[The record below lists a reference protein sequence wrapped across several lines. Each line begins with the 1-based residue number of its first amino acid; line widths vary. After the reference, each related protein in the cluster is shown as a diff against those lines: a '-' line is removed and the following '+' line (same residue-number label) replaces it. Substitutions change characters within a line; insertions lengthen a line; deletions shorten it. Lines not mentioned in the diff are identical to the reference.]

1 MWCAGQAVISSLDKL
16 LVPGLTGWE
25 VSWSIMT
32 FVLRSAESRCSCG
45 VSPSHTAQPSASTVR
60 QHQQLLQSLQTP
72 GWQQTTNTANTTG
85 KMMETFPNVIA
96 AIKTE
101 SPAFTMVDV
110 KFEAGGASQ
119 ELISQFVRAEEEA
132 ENPNKRKRSVPKK
145 LSVEEEEEE
154 EEELDMSE
162 VLKVEYSD
170 CDYHE
175 DISEDP
181 VSSEVGEE
189 NIVMLRAN
197 NQRINCK
204 QREDCPVCGDKA
216 NGLHYGIYSCEG

>member
-1 MWCAGQAVISSLDKL
+1 MGS
-16 LVPGLTGWE
+16 VPVT
-25 VSWSIMT
+25 V
-32 FVLRSAESRCSCG
+32 
-45 VSPSHTAQPSASTVR
+45 TARHGTVR
-60 QHQQLLQSLQTP
+60 QHQTP
-72 GWQQTTNTANTTG
+72 AGWGGTTTG

-110 KFEAGGASQ
+110 KFEAGGAGQ

-145 LSVEEEEEE
+145 LSVEEEDED

-162 VLKVEYSD
+162 VLKVEYGE
-170 CDYHE
+170 CDYQE
-175 DISEDP
+175 DISEDI
-181 VSSEVGEE
+181 VSSDVTEE
-189 NIVMLRAN
+189 NIVMIRAN

>member
-1 MWCAGQAVISSLDKL
+1 MGSVTVTPQPRHYSYTRVYRHQAG
-16 LVPGLTGWE
+16 G
-25 VSWSIMT
+25 
-32 FVLRSAESRCSCG
+32 
-45 VSPSHTAQPSASTVR
+45 
-60 QHQQLLQSLQTP
+60 
-72 GWQQTTNTANTTG
+72 TTG

-119 ELISQFVRAEEEA
+119 ELISQFVRAEDEA

-145 LSVEEEEEE
+145 LSVEEEEED

-162 VLKVEYSD
+162 VLKVEYGD
-170 CDYHE
+170 CEYQE
-175 DISEDP
+175 DMSE
-181 VSSEVGEE
+181 EVGEE
-189 NIVMLRAN
+189 NIVMIRAN

>member
-1 MWCAGQAVISSLDKL
+1 MGS
-16 LVPGLTGWE
+16 VPVT
-25 VSWSIMT
+25 
-32 FVLRSAESRCSCG
+32 
-45 VSPSHTAQPSASTVR
+45 PHSTVR
-60 QHQQLLQSLQTP
+60 QHQQLLESLQTS
-72 GWQQTTNTANTTG
+72 GWLHTTNTTKTG

-154 EEELDMSE
+154 DEEELDMSE
-162 VLKVEYSD
+162 VLKVEYGD
-170 CDYHE
+170 CEYQE
-175 DISEDP
+175 DISE
-181 VSSEVGEE
+181 EVGEE
-189 NIVMLRAN
+189 NIVMVRAN

>member
-1 MWCAGQAVISSLDKL
+1 
-16 LVPGLTGWE
+16 
-25 VSWSIMT
+25 
-32 FVLRSAESRCSCG
+32 
-45 VSPSHTAQPSASTVR
+45 
-60 QHQQLLQSLQTP
+60 
-72 GWQQTTNTANTTG
+72 
-85 KMMETFPNVIA
+85 METFPNVIA

-145 LSVEEEEEE
+145 LSVEEEEDDD

-162 VLKVEYSD
+162 VLKVEYGD
-170 CDYHE
+170 CDYQE
-175 DISEDP
+175 DISEDI
-181 VSSEVGEE
+181 VSQEGGEE
-189 NIVMLRAN
+189 NIVMIRAN

>member
-1 MWCAGQAVISSLDKL
+1 
-16 LVPGLTGWE
+16 
-25 VSWSIMT
+25 
-32 FVLRSAESRCSCG
+32 
-45 VSPSHTAQPSASTVR
+45 
-60 QHQQLLQSLQTP
+60 
-72 GWQQTTNTANTTG
+72 
-85 KMMETFPNVIA
+85 METFPNVIA

-145 LSVEEEEEE
+145 LSVEEEEEEE

>member
-1 MWCAGQAVISSLDKL
+1 MGS
-16 LVPGLTGWE
+16 VPVT
-25 VSWSIMT
+25 V
-32 FVLRSAESRCSCG
+32 
-45 VSPSHTAQPSASTVR
+45 TARHGTVR
-60 QHQQLLQSLQTP
+60 QHQTP
-72 GWQQTTNTANTTG
+72 AGSGGTTTG

-145 LSVEEEEEE
+145 LSVEEEEED

-162 VLKVEYSD
+162 VLKVEYGD
-170 CDYHE
+170 CDYQE
-175 DISEDP
+175 
-181 VSSEVGEE
+181 
-189 NIVMLRAN
+189 L
-197 NQRINCK
+197 
-204 QREDCPVCGDKA
+204 
-216 NGLHYGIYSCEG
+216 

>member
-1 MWCAGQAVISSLDKL
+1 
-16 LVPGLTGWE
+16 
-25 VSWSIMT
+25 
-32 FVLRSAESRCSCG
+32 
-45 VSPSHTAQPSASTVR
+45 
-60 QHQQLLQSLQTP
+60 
-72 GWQQTTNTANTTG
+72 
-85 KMMETFPNVIA
+85 METFPNVIA

-110 KFEAGGASQ
+110 KFEAGGAGQ

-145 LSVEEEEEE
+145 LSVEEEEDD

-162 VLKVEYSD
+162 VLKVEYGE
-170 CDYHE
+170 CDYQE
-175 DISEDP
+175 DISEDI
-181 VSSEVGEE
+181 VSSDVTEE
-189 NIVMLRAN
+189 NIVMIRAN